1 MLLIAAGFT
10 PCQTATAQTYRP
22 LFHFTT
28 DSNWINDPNGLV
40 YYKGRYHL
48 FCQYNPYGDK
58 WGHMSWGHASST
70 DLFHWEQEPLAI
82 KEFTNKDGSV
92 TMIFSGSAVVDSFNT
107 SGFGKKG
114 QTPLV
119 AIFTSHIDKQAQH
132 QSVAFS
138 LDDGKTWERYKD
150 NPVLDI
156 HSTEF
161 RDPKVFWY
169 YPEKKWVMVVSKPDQ
184 YKIRI
189 YESKNLKNWK
199 YLSEFGGIGN
209 RDNVWECPDLF
220 ELPEERTDGAEEK
233 TAAAEERSEG
243 NKRKEVAPEKGNK
256 GKKWVLMVSAG
267 HAEKGFVAMQY
278 FVGDFNGHSFN
289 ADPNPYPLYVD
300 YGKDF
305 YAGITYN
312 DLPAADGRKILVG
325 WANDWK
331 YANDIPT
338 KGFRGQYAT
347 PRSLQ
352 LRKTGDRGFRLIQSP
367 VEELLAL
374 TKETQNIGNLA
385 INDGTKELPATGD
398 ASLDIEFDLKL
409 DNAEEAGLF
418 LYKTGEEKTVIS
430 LDKKKGQVLLDRRRS
445 GQTQFSDAFSGVD
458 TIKLAALS
466 TSPISGENSS
476 TQGPAEQFHFRNA
489 EQIHFRILADQ
500 CLVEIFVN
508 GGEYVLTDLVFP
520 KGQQGG
526 IEFFSKGGM
535 ALFSNIIIRK
545 IAKTLHVYPS
555 LHPVPSAL
563 PEK

>member
-1 MLLIAAGFT
+1 MTARLFILASILLTGALFVHVQTTNGQTTNA
-10 PCQTATAQTYRP
+10 QTANAQITNAQTYRP
-22 LFHFTT
+22 GFHFTT

-58 WGHMSWGHASST
+58 WGHMSWAHASST

-82 KEFTNKDGSV
+82 KEFSNKDGSV
-92 TMIFSGSAVVDSFNT
+92 TMIFSGSVVVDSFNT

-132 QSVAFS
+132 QSIAFS
-138 LDDGKTWERYKD
+138 LDDGKTWERYKG

-169 YPEKKWVMVVSKPDQ
+169 YPEKKWVMAVSKPDQ
-184 YKIRI
+184 YRIRF

-209 RDNVWECPDLF
+209 MDNVWECPDLF
-220 ELPEERTDGAEEK
+220 EAPVEESNVAENKSVGSK
-233 TAAAEERSEG
+233 TEG
-243 NKRKEVAPEKGNK
+243 SNGVKVNN
-256 GKKWVLMVSAG
+256 GKKWVLTVSAG
-267 HAEKGFVAMQY
+267 HAQKGFVAMQY
-278 FVGDFNGHSFN
+278 FVGDFNGHSFTV
-289 ADPNPYPLYVD
+289 DPNPYPLYVD

-305 YAGITYN
+305 YAGITFN
-312 DLPAADGRKILVG
+312 DLPATDGRKILLG

-352 LRKTGDRGFRLIQSP
+352 LRKTGEQGFRLIQSP
-367 VEELLAL
+367 VEELTPMA
-374 TKETQNIGNLA
+374 KDIQNLGNLVV
-385 INDGTKELPATGD
+385 NDGIKELPATGD

-418 LYKTGEEKTVIS
+418 LYKSGEEKTVIS
-430 LDKKKGQVLLDRRRS
+430 LDRKKAEVLLDRTKS
-445 GQTQFSDAFSGVD
+445 GQTEFSDAFSSVD
-458 TIKLAALS
+458 AVKV
-466 TSPISGENSS
+466 GGSS
-476 TQGPAEQFHFRNA
+476 DRF
-489 EQIHFRILADQ
+489 HFRILADQ
-500 CLVEIFVN
+500 CLVEVFVN
-508 GGEYVLTDLVFP
+508 GGEYVVTDLVFP

-526 IEFFSKGGM
+526 LELFSKGGA
-535 ALFSNIIIRK
+535 ALFSNVIIRK
-545 IAKTLHVYPS
+545 MNKTMH
-555 LHPVPSAL
+555 
-563 PEK
+563 